1 MDDNTAIAKVLDD
14 EGDEESRLL
23 EDNEDDMKTPKGVMK
38 QMKFIGEKITEVS
51 QHSKFRKKA

>member
-23 EDNEDDMKTPKGVMK
+23 EDNEDDM
-38 QMKFIGEKITEVS
+38 
-51 QHSKFRKKA
+51 